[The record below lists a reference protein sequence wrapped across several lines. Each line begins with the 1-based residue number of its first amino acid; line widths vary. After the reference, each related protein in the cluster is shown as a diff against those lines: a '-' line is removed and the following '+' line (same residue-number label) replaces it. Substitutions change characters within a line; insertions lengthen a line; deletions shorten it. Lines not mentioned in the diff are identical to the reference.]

1 MSYKQALCHLGTE
14 KRERHRAKAGGGSTA
29 NPMKQLRLGGKTWDT
44 ILWTCSK
51 CKVGEGHG
59 GCQTLIRT
67 PTIYRVD
74 RKGWIAHTW
83 AGFSAIWSDLQAGK
97 QVSWMQNICQ
107 WSRFISKQSRSD
119 QLREKQRYLWFGTEL
134 WENIQITTQGWLV
147 SFWTGTICEGEI
159 AAVLQISSWH
169 FWRRV
174 RCQFKSVTQDLKY
187 L

>member
-1 MSYKQALCHLGTE
+1 MSYQQALCHLGTE
-14 KRERHRAKAGGGSTA
+14 KREWHRAEVGDGSTA
-29 NPMKQLRLGGKTWDT
+29 NSMKQLRSGGKKSGT

-51 CKVGEGHG
+51 HKVGEGHG
-59 GCQTLIRT
+59 GCQMLIRT
-67 PTIYRVD
+67 LTIYRLD
-74 RKGWIAHTW
+74 RKGRIAHTW

-107 WSRFISKQSRSD
+107 WSRFISKQSWSD
-119 QLREKQRYLWFGTEL
+119 QLREKQCYLWFGTEL
-134 WENIQITTQGWLV
+134 WENIQITTQGQLV
-147 SFWTGTICEGEI
+147 SFWTGNICEGEI

-174 RCQFKSVTQDLKY
+174 RCQFKFVTQDLKY